1 MRASCCD
8 KLAVLEGY
16 PTLGADPEGAPPGSG
31 LTDWQTKVE
40 ETGTAILKESDRN
53 QSSVLNSA
61 LTIATAAL
69 PIPVVGWIVAGVAGA
84 AALFGVQIRGRTQHV
99 PRYPDGHNA
108 GQSWAEQ
115 QWLMYSK
122 LPVDAKAFMIDKT
135 HEFNVY
141 QYNVFGQWWGGV
153 FIRDFGVPGTLDQF
167 RRIDP
172 RLAIYGVNGA
182 WMEIIMASADKDSVG
197 ENMKT
202 WFFDNYERIVLK
214 PLDGYMLEKYNQTVD
229 QYLKAGGKLLT
240 AGVSGAAG
248 MFLIA
253 ALIGAVFVAQPKP
266 KRGRQ

>member
-1 MRASCCD
+1 MRAGCD

-16 PTLGADPEGAPPGSG
+16 PMLGAGPENPGQGENGYADFEG
-31 LTDWQTKVE
+31 LK
-40 ETGTAILKESDRN
+40 N
-53 QSSVLNSA
+53 
-61 LTIATAAL
+61 AAL
-69 PIPVVGWIVAGVAGA
+69 KAATEEPEAAKKELLQKGLAIAAAAIPIPVAGWIVAGVV
-84 AALFGVQIRGRTQHV
+84 ALGTFFGITIRGRTQHV
-99 PRYPDGHNA
+99 PRYPDAHNA
-108 GQSWAEQ
+108 GQAWAEQ
-115 QWLMYSK
+115 QWLIYLG

-153 FIRDFGVPGTLDQF
+153 FIRDFGVPGTLEQF

-214 PLDGYMLEKYNQTVD
+214 PLNDYMLEKYNQTVD
-229 QYLKAGGKLLT
+229 QYIKAGGKLLT
-240 AGVSGAAG
+240 AGFSGAAG
-248 MFLIA
+248 IFLIA
-253 ALIGAVFVAQPKP
+253 ALMGAVFIAQPKP